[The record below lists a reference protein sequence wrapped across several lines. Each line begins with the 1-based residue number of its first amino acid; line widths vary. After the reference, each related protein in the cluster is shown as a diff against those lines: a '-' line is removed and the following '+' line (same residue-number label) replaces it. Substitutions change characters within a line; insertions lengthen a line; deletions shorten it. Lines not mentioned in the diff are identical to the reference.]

1 MDNCEVLRSAFLQV
15 DMKYKKYIVKLFLS
29 GRASPFL
36 VAPGNAIS
44 NRKNIR
50 VKITYKYNDNVN

>member
-15 DMKYKKYIVKLFLS
+15 DVKYKKYKKYIGKLFLS

-50 VKITYKYNDNVN
+50 VKITYKL